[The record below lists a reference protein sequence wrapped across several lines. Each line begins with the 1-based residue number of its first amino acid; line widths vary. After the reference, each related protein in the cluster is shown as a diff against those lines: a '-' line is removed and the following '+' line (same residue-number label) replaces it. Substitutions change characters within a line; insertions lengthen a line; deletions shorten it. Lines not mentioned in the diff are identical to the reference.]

1 MLIYRPGDSVT
12 NEISE
17 HRADIGLAG
26 MYVTS
31 ERNLVQEMT
40 AAHSLDCA
48 AFLTLSSRALP
59 RFEII
64 KILNRSLTFF

>member
-1 MLIYRPGDSVT
+1 MNLNANNFRPGDSIT
-12 NEISE
+12 SDISE

-31 ERNLVQEMT
+31 ERNTIQEMT

-59 RFEII
+59 RFV
-64 KILNRSLTFF
+64 LRTSCSSH

>member
-1 MLIYRPGDSVT
+1 MNFSFELVEPRNTRLGPGDS
-12 NEISE
+12 ISSDIGE
-17 HRADIGLAG
+17 KRADIGLAG

-31 ERNLVQEMT
+31 DRNIVQEMT

-59 RFEII
+59 RFV
-64 KILNRSLTFF
+64 K